1 MYINI
6 YTYFRGRHLLP
17 IIPAPGRRKGQ
28 SVRVSKTIIQVVKQE
43 SYKSYSDAYKER
55 LKAAPGL
62 PRDVREYLERKAKIF
77 DFLAVITLDEHLEIF
92 NVGAFDDLIKG
103 ACMLAAERMS
113 MSESDRRRLYLNLGA
128 ILPGEIAEQAQETN
142 DRYKAAEERRRE
154 NDRSWSDLPTEPT
167 K

>member
-1 MYINI
+1 M
-6 YTYFRGRHLLP
+6 
-17 IIPAPGRRKGQ
+17 
-28 SVRVSKTIIQVVKQE
+28 RVSKTIRQE
-43 SYKSYSDAYKER
+43 TRQEAYRGLSDAYKER

-62 PRDVREYLERKAKIF
+62 PRDVRAYLERKAKMY
-77 DFLAVITLDEHLEIF
+77 DFLAVIPLDEHLEIF
-92 NVGAFDDLIKG
+92 NAGTFDDLIKG

-154 NDRSWSDLPTEPT
+154 NDRTWDIVPPEPT

>member
-1 MYINI
+1 M
-6 YTYFRGRHLLP
+6 
-17 IIPAPGRRKGQ
+17 
-28 SVRVSKTIIQVVKQE
+28 RVSKTIRQE
-43 SYKSYSDAYKER
+43 TRQEAYRGLSDAYKAR

-62 PRDVREYLERKAKIF
+62 PRDVRAYLERKAKMY
-77 DFLAVITLDEHLEIF
+77 DFLAVIPLDEHLEIF
-92 NVGAFDDLIKG
+92 NAGTFDDLIKG

-154 NDRSWSDLPTEPT
+154 FDRSWGELPPEPT